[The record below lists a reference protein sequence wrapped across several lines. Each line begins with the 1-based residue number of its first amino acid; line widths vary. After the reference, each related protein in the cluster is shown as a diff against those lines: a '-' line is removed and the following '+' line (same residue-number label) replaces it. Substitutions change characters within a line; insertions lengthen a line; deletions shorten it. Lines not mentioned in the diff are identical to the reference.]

1 MVILLK
7 YASFDQK
14 ESGGYFVMLSVNH
27 ISKKY
32 ASFVVVN
39 DVSLTVAKSEILSIV
54 GPSGAGKSTLLHLM
68 GALDKPDSGSVLIDG
83 TDILKLPSKKQSKF
97 RNSHIGFVFQFHH
110 LLPEFSAVEN
120 VCMPLWIK
128 GVGRKEA
135 LLQGAEMLNIVGLG
149 GRLENKPSELSGGEQ
164 QRVAI
169 ARALVTQPSVVMAD
183 EPTGNLDSAN
193 AQAVH
198 ELFLKLRKDL
208 GQTFVMITH
217 NDTLASMTDRTL
229 TMRDGRIVE
238 EKRNG

>member
-1 MVILLK
+1 MFTSAIRYCVEAH
-7 YASFDQK
+7 YPSN
-14 ESGGYFVMLSVNH
+14 MLTVSH

-32 ASFVVVN
+32 ATFTVVN
-39 DVSLTVAKSEILSIV
+39 DVSLTVGKGEILSIV

-83 TDILKLPSKKQSKF
+83 TDILKLPSKKQARF
-97 RNSHIGFVFQFHH
+97 RNSQLGFVFQFHH

-128 GVGRKEA
+128 GMGKKEA
-135 LLQGAEMLNIVGLG
+135 TAQAAEMLAIVGLS
-149 GRLENKPSELSGGEQ
+149 GRLDNKPSELSGGEQ

-169 ARALVTQPSVVMAD
+169 ARALVTRPAVVMAD

-193 AQAVH
+193 AQAIH
-198 ELFLKLRKDL
+198 ELFLKLRHDL

-217 NDTLASMTDRTL
+217 NDALAQMTDRTL

-238 EKRNG
+238 EQRHTNN